1 MIYDNVKRLA
11 DEKKIPITVLEERV
25 GLARGMRKQSLREI
39 MAEMTTAEIIGD
51 FLRIGWYIA
60 WRTGLF
66 ALAFL
71 GLMYFCNWEWW
82 R

>member
-1 MIYDNVKRLA
+1 
-11 DEKKIPITVLEERV
+11 
-25 GLARGMRKQSLREI
+25 MRKQSLREI